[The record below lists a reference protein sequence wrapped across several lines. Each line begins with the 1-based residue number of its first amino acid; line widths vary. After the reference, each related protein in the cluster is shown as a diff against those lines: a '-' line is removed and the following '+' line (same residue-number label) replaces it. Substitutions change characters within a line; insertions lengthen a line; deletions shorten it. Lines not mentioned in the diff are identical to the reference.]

1 MESNIHWRRDP
12 DDFYSDWKVI
22 VGLQDK
28 DGEENK
34 EEKDTVTYNVHR
46 VFLSGKSKFFETQF
60 TTKVGKETEFST
72 TRLFLPEGACEAFP
86 LFLNFIYS
94 GGFASDD
101 AVLDSD
107 KVIALHHLSDRLL
120 VPSLKEATMKKM
132 KHDMKGP
139 DDAVGYC
146 MKALGYGGMEEILDY
161 ALKEVATLPYERF
174 KTDKTVQQLK
184 DMLPPEKQVTLLEMA
199 LEFAHYTNRRF
210 RFS

>member
-46 VFLSGKSKFFETQF
+46 VA
-60 TTKVGKETEFST
+60 
-72 TRLFLPEGACEAFP
+72 FLPEGACEAFP